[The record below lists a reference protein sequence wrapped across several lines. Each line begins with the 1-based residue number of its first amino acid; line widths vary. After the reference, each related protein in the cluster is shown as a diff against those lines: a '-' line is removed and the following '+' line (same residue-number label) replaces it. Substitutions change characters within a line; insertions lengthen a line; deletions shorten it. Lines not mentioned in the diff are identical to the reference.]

1 MKFDIFI
8 ESDFARDNNLVDYIN
23 AVAYE
28 LGLYGE
34 GIIDR
39 TLRIEFNKKLD
50 ADAGGFCYGDAEE
63 IDIEIATHIQGE
75 ALDIEQIKIN
85 IAHEMI
91 HAQQIASGR
100 LLDHGIQ
107 ITDNCLVK
115 VAVWDG
121 EYHTNT
127 PYDDKPW
134 EIDAYAREEIVYQQA
149 QELLNDRV

>member
-63 IDIEIATHIQGE
+63 IDIEIVTHIQGE
-75 ALDIEQIKIN
+75 ALDIEQIKMDGKSVLQGN
-85 IAHEMI
+85 GANDMVLHRVCSAIANS
-91 HAQQIASGR
+91 Q
-100 LLDHGIQ
+100 
-107 ITDNCLVK
+107 V
-115 VAVWDG
+115 
-121 EYHTNT
+121 
-127 PYDDKPW
+127 
-134 EIDAYAREEIVYQQA
+134 
-149 QELLNDRV
+149 

>member
-8 ESDFARDNNLVDYIN
+8 EDDFAEENNLVDYIY

-39 TLRIEFNKKLD
+39 TLRIEFSKKLD

-63 IDIEIATHIQGE
+63 IDIEIATHVQGE
-75 ALDIEQIKIN
+75 ALDIETIKIN

-100 LLDHGIQ
+100 LQDHGIQ
-107 ITDNCLVK
+107 ILDGCLVK
-115 VAVWDG
+115 VAEWDG
-121 EYHTNT
+121 ECYTNT
-127 PYDDKPW
+127 KYDDQPW
-134 EIDAYAREEIVYQQA
+134 EIDAYARESLVAKNAEG
-149 QELLNDRV
+149 LLNDRA